1 MTSKISLP
9 AKAGSL
15 KSEAVQRERESRIA
29 RLEDKF
35 RNELM
40 SAEDRDELRSRI
52 VRLRAKAAGR

>member
-1 MTSKISLP
+1 MTTTASL
-9 AKAGSL
+9 L
-15 KSEAVQRERESRIA
+15 RERESRIA
-29 RLEDKF
+29 RLKDKF

>member
-1 MTSKISLP
+1 MTTT
-9 AKAGSL
+9 GS
-15 KSEAVQRERESRIA
+15 VQRKRASRIA

-40 SAEDRDELRSRI
+40 SAEGRDELRSRI